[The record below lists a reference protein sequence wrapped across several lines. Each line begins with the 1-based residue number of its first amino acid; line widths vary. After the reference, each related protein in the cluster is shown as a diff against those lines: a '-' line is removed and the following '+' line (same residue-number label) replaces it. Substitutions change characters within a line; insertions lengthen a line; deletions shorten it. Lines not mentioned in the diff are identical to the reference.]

1 MSSNKEAQ
9 AARSAADRRLREAFP
24 DEFEAFMHEEHAK
37 RGLTWNRRATP
48 EERARREQEER
59 EAKVRYRIEQEAKKI
74 GLKVS
79 FTEEPETIAEKVTR
93 ISTEAEDA
101 EREQLRAEAADLDWK
116 DMTEEQRAAIAGTRA
131 PRSDAEEEAAWA

>member
-9 AARSAADRRLREAFP
+9 AARSAADRRLREAHP
-24 DEFEAFMHEEHAK
+24 DEFEALMHEEHAK
-37 RGLTWNRRATP
+37 RGLSWNRRATP

-79 FTEEPETIAEKVTR
+79 FNEVTPDEAQDAASGLDPER
-93 ISTEAEDA
+93 L
-101 EREQLRAEAADLDWK
+101 REEAADLDWK

-131 PRSDAEEEAAWA
+131 PRSDAEEEAAWS